1 MYYTLC
7 SHCRGTGKIKDS
19 SVTQPCPT
27 CQGTGIISPAEQS
40 TAKPSPELAPQTN
53 NGNGQGHSP
62 LLVWLLGLMAML
74 SVAGLVA
81 ALVAS
86 HSVSVNINNINA
98 GNGPPPG
105 CPPPGNPPPPGAPPP
120 PPGCPMSPPSA
131 TATIADVPKLSLVPT
146 RLTAQNCASAS
157 AQLTVKNAG
166 TGTLHW
172 SAKPASQTGY
182 GIVPDHGALTA
193 GRGQS

>member
-1 MYYTLC
+1 
-7 SHCRGTGKIKDS
+7 
-19 SVTQPCPT
+19 
-27 CQGTGIISPAEQS
+27 
-40 TAKPSPELAPQTN
+40 
-53 NGNGQGHSP
+53 
-62 LLVWLLGLMAML
+62 
-74 SVAGLVA
+74 
-81 ALVAS
+81 
-86 HSVSVNINNINA
+86 
-98 GNGPPPG
+98 
-105 CPPPGNPPPPGAPPP
+105 
-120 PPGCPMSPPSA
+120 MSPPSA

-193 GRGQS
+193 GRGQSITISNIARAGSIAFTSNGGNATVPVSCA